1 MKTIQRTERARI
13 LIAYYSLSGNTAR
26 VAKDLAKL
34 IGGDIESIRDREHG
48 VGFLG
53 YLKAIVDALRRV
65 PAQIGPLSKNPAD
78 YALTIIGTPVWVG
91 NMTPAVRAY
100 LQNNQ
105 ERLHNVAFFITSG
118 GTDATKVVP
127 AMEAVAGSTAIA
139 FKGFDARELQDP
151 HVYNRRIA
159 EFASDVERNISSTTD
174 VAA

>member
-53 YLKAIVDALRRV
+53 YLKATVDALRRV

-78 YALTIIGTPVWVG
+78 YTLTIMTVVALIFTPLVLAYQAWTYWVFRKRIGVHHI
-91 NMTPAVRAY
+91 PA
-100 LQNNQ
+100 
-105 ERLHNVAFFITSG
+105 SP
-118 GTDATKVVP
+118 GTGPSRVP
-127 AMEAVAGSTAIA
+127 AG
-139 FKGFDARELQDP
+139 
-151 HVYNRRIA
+151 
-159 EFASDVERNISSTTD
+159 
-174 VAA
+174 